1 MPAGL
6 ATRVF
11 AAHTAVGIESAE
23 TFTKMEAASRIES
36 SGVNQG
42 SGDSGTNPG
51 LSLPSP
57 APAMDREFIIKNQ
70 IVERYL
76 AGRLP
81 PKGVTDFERLIRS
94 RPQLIDELGLAD
106 KVNAGLR
113 LLDAAGISEPW
124 SEKPKK
130 FWEKPVIGMAA
141 MGTAIAALI
150 GCGLLAMQVSSR
162 NATIEKQA
170 KENVVRPIAPSTGR
184 RTIVVLAA
192 RNGPPSKSMLTL
204 NYGDFGEL
212 KTDMSWS
219 RYAKFRISIDRVDQA
234 RVAVIDGVERDSNG
248 HVRVSLNAGAFGPG
262 DYLVTLEGM
271 NMRRESVPVAWYR
284 FTVAR

>member
-1 MPAGL
+1 
-6 ATRVF
+6 
-11 AAHTAVGIESAE
+11 
-23 TFTKMEAASRIES
+23 
-36 SGVNQG
+36 
-42 SGDSGTNPG
+42 
-51 LSLPSP
+51 
-57 APAMDREFIIKNQ
+57 MDREFIIKNQ

-113 LLDAAGISEPW
+113 LLDAAGVAEPW

-130 FWEKPVIGMAA
+130 FWEKPAFGLGA
-141 MGTAIAALI
+141 MGAAAVALI
-150 GCGLLAMQVSSR
+150 GCAVLAMQVSSR
-162 NATIEKQA
+162 NATIETQK
-170 KENVVRPIAPSTGR
+170 KENAERAISPSTTT
-184 RTIVVLAA
+184 RTIIVVAA
-192 RNGPPSKSMLTL
+192 RNGPPTKSILTISH
-204 NYGDFGEL
+204 GDFAEM

-219 RYAKFRISIDRVDQA
+219 RYDKFRLSIDRVDQA
-234 RVAVIDGVERDSNG
+234 RVAVIDSVQRDSNG

-262 DYLVTLEGM
+262 DYLVSIEGM
-271 NMRRESVPVAWYR
+271 NMRRETVPVAWFR